1 MFLMQVR
8 SDRMQGKCAIT
19 VSECQKLHT
28 LKQAEKGHLLRRFV
42 PLGIGLWSR
51 YYSSLAKELYCM
63 SESSIVLLVF
73 LADEKV
79 CKKR

>member
-1 MFLMQVR
+1 
-8 SDRMQGKCAIT
+8 MQGKCTIS
-19 VSECQKLHT
+19 VSVCQKLHT
-28 LKQAEKGHLLRRFV
+28 MKQAEKGHLLQRIV

-63 SESSIVLLVF
+63 SESSIVPLVF

-79 CKKR
+79 CKNRQNGQ